1 MRRQV
6 NLDLLKWR
14 CGICRSP
21 CDSRGLELTVCVFPL
36 LSRDR
41 RLEHIPMLDNLAV
54 GDPIEIIKGR
64 GLVIEKPLIHDENE
78 VSLTKDLVHLADFV
92 DKAGLRKRAFFGLEP
107 RLVVFTVA
115 IMLVER
121 TPVLDRLIP
130 LLSDDDYIEILL
142 EDGLVRLGFLQVR
155 SLGGTI
161 CLGPAATV
169 RLRVFLFK
177 IVPVLYDFPFLESKD
192 VEANLG
198 TEKVVL

>member
-1 MRRQV
+1 
-6 NLDLLKWR
+6 
-14 CGICRSP
+14 
-21 CDSRGLELTVCVFPL
+21 
-36 LSRDR
+36 
-41 RLEHIPMLDNLAV
+41 MLDNLAV

-121 TPVLDRLIP
+121 APVLDRLIP

-142 EDGLVRLGFLQVR
+142 EEGLVRLGFLQVR
-155 SLGGTI
+155 SLGGT
-161 CLGPAATV
+161 LYPRPAATL
-169 RLRVFLFK
+169 RLGAFFFQ
-177 IVPVLYDFPFLESKD
+177 DFPAL
-192 VEANLG
+192 
-198 TEKVVL
+198 